1 MIDVS
6 LNFDDG
12 RLNDLLQLA
21 LKSADALD
29 RKIDEIQASLKK
41 GFAAQGGDKFSNSL
55 KEGAKSAQDAD
66 AALKKFGVTAGL
78 SFAKF
83 NLLAGVIEQVGGG
96 LTSFITEPIRQ
107 GATLESLEANFTTL
121 LKSGEAAKQLIAEI
135 NKFAAET
142 PFSQSELFQQT
153 EKLLGFGFAAEDVT
167 DILRRLGDISG
178 GSAEKLDGFVTA
190 LAQVQ
195 AKGRLQGEELLQ
207 FAERGLGT
215 NLIAEALGQTTA
227 QFTELVSQG
236 KIGYGELEKAI
247 KVLTDEGGRFNGV
260 MAAQSQTLNG
270 LFSTLVG
277 NFEQLQGE
285 VGKLLLPALK
295 DVVIAAND
303 IIAGIDPKQIGVAFD
318 EAGQAA
324 QPFLDA
330 LASGFDENI
339 LPALLRFRDA
349 IQDALDRA
357 SEFFSGINEGGAVTE
372 FLKSLLDGITEAF
385 GSLVDTLAFAIEG
398 IVDFASPIVSNL
410 IPAIQTVFRVVGGA
424 IEAFSNLTG
433 EGERAG
439 TVFDTLAQP
448 FAVLASALSTVVE
461 VVGEVVAGFLNLGD
475 NARSSTP
482 WIRTLGEV
490 VEFVTIPVR
499 ALAGFLFDAGQALGD
514 FLGITE
520 TATEKAARLKKEADA
535 AAAAAAQANAG
546 EDFADRQRQIDSQN
560 AAQKEAERLRKKE
573 ADARKAAATKTQKEL
588 EKEAKD
594 REKFLKDQADLRI
607 ELIED
612 ETARAI
618 EKEKQRFEAEQ
629 KEVKRLFGKTKEF
642 QAQQEAAARI
652 HAANIAEIE
661 KEAADKVIAERSKVL
676 EREKEF
682 EQERQNIRAEA
693 QLNAADNAKNL
704 GDLRLDIAEAAQV
717 AYLQKL
723 KQNGA
728 SEQTLQKEQARFDL
742 ITQSLRLQNEIEFQ
756 EALLKATA
764 AGDEQRRAQIE
775 LQLQL
780 LRQQLANVTFE
791 INTPDGDLGLGPIAQ
806 RLSTFKESLAK
817 SLKLDVAQFDTL
829 FSGAKSAFS
838 SFFDSIN
845 AIREVQIAQ
854 NERLI
859 ESLDKQIAKQEEAVE
874 KEKRAKELGASNSLD
889 IEQRTLDELQAKK
902 EAAEKKNQELQ
913 ARSARF
919 QLLQDTAQQAS
930 GIATSVVNII
940 KGTSAVPFVGI
951 ALAAIQV
958 AALFALIASA
968 RAQAKAATKLYKGG
982 KIPLGKDDE
991 HGTGY
996 KIEGTNIEVGG
1007 GEFVLRRK
1015 VVDKHETFI
1024 EKLNS
1029 GKYDH
1034 LNLERELNEPG
1045 ESKQP
1050 EPKTRKERTERVF
1063 VDIRRVQRET
1073 IAKAAYIAQKTVLE
1087 AFKSI
1092 NETNETE
1099 KRKQAIERSE
1109 KAISKYDHLNL
1120 ERELNEPGESKQPEP
1135 KTRKERTERV
1145 FVDIRRVQRET
1156 IAKAAYIAQKTV
1168 LEAFKSIN
1176 ETNETE
1182 KRKQAIE
1189 RSEKAI
1195 NIVLSEITNNVWQRR
1210 ASLKSDVS
1218 EVLDVSKSIKD
1229 MQERKISDVKRIAKS
1244 AIANEVLDVL
1254 KSSASEKTRREFEM
1268 VKMSQEF
1275 ARRENAPQIPVVA
1288 SGALARFAPPEIVF
1302 EQQKRVERMYEAIKP
1317 PVFAGVGGGNVVN
1330 QTEPFDYAKLAS
1342 MLNEQSNRII
1352 RQGFYPLQR
1361 LGDAVTDK
1369 DGKLVVRST
1378 DAAGN
1383 LRTDILG

>member
-83 NLLAGVIEQVGGG
+83 NLLGGVIEQVGGS

-178 GSAEKLDGFVTA
+178 GSAEKLDGFVTT

-236 KIGYGELEKAI
+236 KIGYAELEKAI

-303 IIAGIDPKQIGVAFD
+303 IIAGIDPKQIGVAFA

-330 LASGFDENI
+330 LSNGFDENI

-349 IQDALDRA
+349 IQEAFDRA
-357 SEFFSGINEGGAVTE
+357 SEFFSGINEGGVVTE
-372 FLKSLLDGITEAF
+372 FLKSLLDGITDAF
-385 GSLVDTLAFAIEG
+385 GQLVDTLAFAIEG

-448 FAVLASALSTVVE
+448 FAVVASALSTVVE

-520 TATEKAARLKKEADA
+520 TATEKTARLKKEADA

-717 AYLQKL
+717 AYLQRL

-791 INTPDGDLGLGPIAQ
+791 INTSDDLGLGPIAQ
-806 RLSTFKESLAK
+806 RLANFKESLAK

-874 KEKRAKELGASNSLD
+874 KEKNAKEQGAANSLD
-889 IEQRTLDELQAKK
+889 LEQRTLDELQAKK

-982 KIPLGKDDE
+982 KIPFGKDDE

-1087 AFKSI
+1087 AFKSMSETEGSKREYFETDSINNKTDKERKERVFADIRSVRQFAKNTILQVLKNI

-1109 KAISKYDHLNL
+1109 
-1120 ERELNEPGESKQPEP
+1120 R
-1135 KTRKERTERV
+1135 
-1145 FVDIRRVQRET
+1145 
-1156 IAKAAYIAQKTV
+1156 
-1168 LEAFKSIN
+1168 
-1176 ETNETE
+1176 
-1182 KRKQAIE
+1182 
-1189 RSEKAI
+1189 AI
-1195 NIVLSEITNNVWQRR
+1195 NVVLSEITNNVWQRR

-1218 EVLDVSKSIKD
+1218 EVLNVSRSIKD
-1229 MQERKISDVKRIAKS
+1229 MQERKSSDVRRIAKS
-1244 AIANEVLDVL
+1244 AIANEVLEVL

-1275 ARRENAPQIPVVA
+1275 ERRENAPQIPVVA

-1317 PVFAGVGGGNVVN
+1317 PVFAGVGSGNVISK
-1330 QTEPFDYAKLAS
+1330 TEPFDYEKLAS
-1342 MLNEQSNRII
+1342 LLNEQSNRII

-1383 LRTDILG
+1383 VRTDIFG